1 MVPYHACKHSS
12 SGDVFVIIYKAYS
25 PQETFELGRKLAQN
39 AFPGQIIT
47 LDGELGCGKTV
58 FTKGFAE
65 GLGINDAVT
74 SPTFTIVQE
83 YDSGRLALYHFDV
96 YRIDDPDE
104 MLEIGFDDYLFG
116 NGVCIIEWAQR
127 IKELLPENVVRITIK
142 KDGSEDFDNRIIEVC
157 APEEV
162 TVG

>member
-1 MVPYHACKHSS
+1 M
-12 SGDVFVIIYKAYS
+12 
-25 PQETFELGRKLAQN
+25 
-39 AFPGQIIT
+39 
-47 LDGELGCGKTV
+47 
-58 FTKGFAE
+58 
-65 GLGINDAVT
+65 T

-83 YDSGRLALYHFDV
+83 YDGGRLALYHFDV